1 MEPSRTPSQDLASDP
16 AASAGAAA
24 AAPASN
30 GWKGKRVGRF
40 KLLDL
45 LGQGAMGKVFR
56 AEDTT
61 LHRLVALKAL
71 PRVFRTRNYTIN
83 AEELIREARS
93 AAAIEHPHV
102 VQIYEAGEAN
112 NVFYI
117 AMELVEGGTIY
128 DLVRGAG
135 PLDPQR
141 ACQITAEAAEALDYA
156 HRLGIVHRDIKPSN
170 LMLTRAGRCKVV
182 DFGLARVEDA
192 NGTFVPLGETVGTAY
207 FVAPEVIAGGQATP
221 KSDIYSLAATLY
233 LLLAG
238 RVPYEGDSKAKVLK
252 QHMSAPPP
260 DLAQVRPDLP
270 ESLVKLVA
278 RGMAKRPEDRF
289 ESAGQFAKALRVH
302 TIPVMNA
309 SGSFAP
315 QPPMSGEVSSPQPT
329 SASPA
334 RRRIPY
340 LVGAAVV
347 GVGIIAAIII
357 AVMLAHSGSKT
368 ETASSSA
375 TNNVTPTPTP
385 TPPVARP
392 TENTVKPPEQPKAQP
407 SPPAEA
413 PTPPAE
419 VPKPAP
425 APAEVKQPMT
435 PALTPGVLDA
445 TDTALMT
452 RIAEGK
458 EPSHRDKRV
467 AVEGVPLSAE
477 KSSTGKVFRIQFR
490 GPNGDDGLLAVYF
503 PGESGLF
510 DKMAKKFGGDA
521 GDGMAG
527 KRLRVH
533 GDVEVYQGRPEIRIY
548 GPDQIDEVK

>member
-16 AASAGAAA
+16 AGTAGGA

-112 NVFYI
+112 SVFYI

-141 ACQITAEAAEALDYA
+141 ACQISAEAAEALDYA

-170 LMLTRAGRCKVV
+170 LMLTRTGRCKVV

-238 RVPYEGDSKAKVLK
+238 RVPYEGDSKAKILK

-270 ESLVKLVA
+270 DSLVKLVA

-289 ESAGQFAKALRVH
+289 DSAGQFAKALRVH
-302 TIPVMNA
+302 TIQVVSA
-309 SGSFAP
+309 SGSFTP
-315 QPPMSGEVSSPQPT
+315 QPPMSGEVSAAQPT
-329 SASPA
+329 LAAPAS
-334 RRRIPY
+334 RRIPY

-347 GVGIIAAIII
+347 GVGIIAAIVI

-368 ETASSSA
+368 ETASSSG
-375 TNNVTPTPTP
+375 TNNVTPTPAP

-392 TENTVKPPEQPKAQP
+392 SENTANPPEPPKVQP
-407 SPPAEA
+407 SPPSEA
-413 PTPPAE
+413 PAPLAE
-419 VPKPAP
+419 VAKPAP
-425 APAEVKQPMT
+425 PPAEVKQPTT
-435 PALTPGVLDA
+435 PALPAGVLDA
-445 TDTALMT
+445 TDTALLT

-458 EPSHRDKRV
+458 EPSHREKRV
-467 AVEGVPLSAE
+467 TVDGVPLSAE
-477 KSSTGKVFRIQFR
+477 KSSTGKVFRVQFA
-490 GPNGDDGLLAVYF
+490 GPKGDDGLLVVYF
-503 PGESGLF
+503 PGETGLF
-510 DKMAKKFGGDA
+510 DKMAKKFGGNA

-527 KRLRVH
+527 KRLRVR